1 MKMRMHPDLESV
13 RSVPILSVIRK
24 THNQSHSRLSINS
37 PSEFEVKLRS
47 HVSSK
52 GYQPYWKD
60 IIHP

>member
-1 MKMRMHPDLESV
+1 MKVRINPDLESV

-24 THNQSHSRLSINS
+24 TQNQSDSRLSINS
-37 PSEFEVKLRS
+37 PSDFEAKLRS

-52 GYQPYWKD
+52 GYRPYWKD